1 MYFFTISG
9 VSVQLTPLTQKKR
22 KSNRKEKESQEIE
35 IKKRLSDEHTGKL
48 LLLFF
53 V

>member
-22 KSNRKEKESQEIE
+22 KSNRKESQEIE